1 MSMKLARLFQTK
13 SDQAREGYLAH
24 RDKVTEA
31 PIGDWSKDQIAEG
44 ARLMAECKTWQKAAD
59 LARAE
64 AMKTGGG
71 R

>member
-13 SDQAREGYLAH
+13 SDQAMEHYLAH
-24 RDKVTEA
+24 RDNVTEA
-31 PIGDWSKDQIAEG
+31 GPGEWKTEQLVEG
-44 ARLMAECKTWQKAAD
+44 AKWLAECKTWQKAAD